1 MKYPQSLH
9 FLIVCLAFSV
19 GIFLSSCDESSTE
32 GTDDF
37 DVSNANINEAGLPKG
52 KPVIEEDIRTSSTYP
67 TQKPIALGKKKMSSS
82 SKIIEPDKAE
92 SRPDYLKK
100 KYRELLV
107 FHADDT
113 MEVNKPKLATLI
125 LGKNESIEDLTI
137 QVLEKSQAN
146 DPEIKSDTTISLGSK
161 MKARLISFGGSTL
174 DKSFEIEP
182 LGDDIQSFSKDRK
195 KILWQWKITPL
206 KPGQQELK
214 LSIQIIEKDGE
225 SVSLPAKNIPV
236 IIFARSE
243 SFLSK
248 IGTFIETKYEW
259 IITAIMLPIL
269 IAWFTTR
276 IRMKPPK
283 PKPEKT
289 SQEEK

>member
-1 MKYPQSLH
+1 M
-9 FLIVCLAFSV
+9 CLAFSV
-19 GIFLSSCDESSTE
+19 GMFLSSCDESSTE

-37 DVSNANINEAGLPKG
+37 DVSNANINEAALPKG

-67 TQKPIALGKKKMSSS
+67 TQKPIALGKKKISSS
-82 SKIIEPDKAE
+82 SKVIKPDKAE

-125 LGKNESIEDLTI
+125 LGKNESIEDLKI
-137 QVLEKSQAN
+137 QVLDESEAN
-146 DPEIKSDTTISLGSK
+146 DPKIKFDTSIDLGSK

-182 LGDDIQSFSKDRK
+182 LGDDVQSFGRDRK

-243 SFLSK
+243 GFLSK

-276 IRMKPPK
+276 IRMKSPK
-283 PKPEKT
+283 PQ
-289 SQEEK
+289 QEEISKNEK